1 VVVATFNDF
10 QWPYCARLAPELEQ
24 VLEKYPNQV
33 KLVYKNFPLRNHTF
47 AMQAAIAALAAEKQ
61 GKFWEFHDLLFKNYN
76 HLNEQKV
83 KEIAQQ
89 LNLDMEKF
97 EKDRKDPQIR
107 AMINKDLA
115 EGNRVGVR
123 GTPTIFINGR
133 LLRNRSMG
141 GFQESIEKALKK
153 QAQ

>member
-1 VVVATFNDF
+1 
-10 QWPYCARLAPELEQ
+10 
-24 VLEKYPNQV
+24 VLEKYPDQV
-33 KLVYKNFPLRNHTF
+33 KLVFKNFPLRNHKF
-47 AMQAAIAALAAEKQ
+47 SMQAAIAALAAEKQ

-76 HLNEQKV
+76 HLNEEKI

-89 LNLDMEKF
+89 LNLDMKKF

-141 GFQESIEKALKK
+141 GFQELIEKALKK
-153 QAQ
+153 PAQ

>member
-1 VVVATFNDF
+1 M
-10 QWPYCARLAPELEQ
+10 
-24 VLEKYPNQV
+24 LEKYPNQV
-33 KLVYKNFPLRNHTF
+33 KLVFKNFPLRNHQF
-47 AMQAAIAALAAEKQ
+47 SMQAAIAALAAEKQ

-76 HLNEQKV
+76 HLNEEKI

-89 LNLDMEKF
+89 LNLDMKKF

-107 AMINKDLA
+107 AMINRDLA

-133 LLRNRSMG
+133 LLRNRSMA
-141 GFQESIEKALKK
+141 GFQELIEKALKK
-153 QAQ
+153 PVH